1 MEKIIEGT
9 IGVLPNDI
17 EANIYLWL
25 EHWESSQKV
34 IKKYIKCYIWEQV
47 KNLHGRNTF
56 MSMMII
62 SYSFLNMARQN
73 IVILI
78 KQAILKWKLSEPIKF
93 TLCKQSEIAIC
104 PQSAFLIGN
113 SVKVSVSKDTQEL
126 KRIATIY
133 WCERCLISNWDTS
146 SNWIW
151 WKMVLVQFAASAI
164 TLQDKMWT

>member
-1 MEKIIEGT
+1 M
-9 IGVLPNDI
+9 PNDI
-17 EANIYLWL
+17 EANIYLWQ

-104 PQSAFLIGN
+104 PKSAFLIGN

-126 KRIATIY
+126 KLIATT
-133 WCERCLISNWDTS
+133 DV
-146 SNWIW
+146 
-151 WKMVLVQFAASAI
+151 KDA
-164 TLQDKMWT
+164 

>member
-1 MEKIIEGT
+1 MLKQQRNTVGKKETKEL
-9 IGVLPNDI
+9 LPNDT
-17 EANIYLWL
+17 EANIYLWQ

-47 KNLHGRNTF
+47 KNLHSRNTF

-62 SYSFLNMARQN
+62 SYSFLIMARQY

-104 PQSAFLIGN
+104 PKSSFLIGN

-126 KRIATIY
+126 KLIATT
-133 WCERCLISNWDTS
+133 DV
-146 SNWIW
+146 
-151 WKMVLVQFAASAI
+151 KDA
-164 TLQDKMWT
+164 